1 MGLHPGV
8 VELLELGVVAVAVAV
23 GGEGLVVEGGIAVV
37 LVHQSAH
44 AVVDAVVCIHLGQG
58 LHDLL
63 ALVGDGHERPVL
75 LVGADLALVVG
86 YEAGPHPV
94 IGSRGAQA
102 RAQGPGD
109 GAVDLGPVG
118 QLGVVGPP
126 AGVAGFD
133 SLLGEGH
140 ELVHGR
146 GHLALVDLLEDGG
159 VVGRHAR
166 KGGIGAGR
174 ERVDGIRLVLVA
186 GVHLVV
192 HLVLVGVDD
201 LVEDGVALRLGVDDG
216 GDVIHRFLLGELA
229 DLGGLAPGGEEVGR
243 HAHGQLGGEPV
254 VIALNAGVVFQSD
267 VYGLLNGLLDGVVGH
282 AFLVV
287 HAVGV
292 LGETDVDRLAGGVGL
307 RAGGGRGCKARHG
320 QDQHRQR

>member
-1 MGLHPGV
+1 M
-8 VELLELGVVAVAVAV
+8 
-23 GGEGLVVEGGIAVV
+23 
-37 LVHQSAH
+37 
-44 AVVDAVVCIHLGQG
+44 
-58 LHDLL
+58 
-63 ALVGDGHERPVL
+63 L
-75 LVGADLALVVG
+75 LVGADLALVIG
-86 YEAGPHPV
+86 HKAGPHPV
-94 IGSRGAQA
+94 VGGRGAKA
-102 RAQGPGD
+102 RPQRLGD

-126 AGVAGFD
+126 AGVAGLHG
-133 SLLGEGH
+133 LLGEGH

-174 ERVDGIRLVLVA
+174 ERIDGVGLILVA

-201 LVEDGVALRLGVDDG
+201 LVEDGIALRLGVDDG
-216 GDVIHRFLLGELA
+216 GDVVHRFLLGELA

-254 VIALNAGVVFQSD
+254 VIALDAGVVFQSD
-267 VYGLLNGLLDGVVGH
+267 VHGLLDGLLDGIVGH
-282 AFLVV
+282 ALLVV
-287 HAVGV
+287 HAVGI
-292 LGETDVDRLAGGVGL
+292 LRKTDVHHLTGGICL
-307 RAGGGRGCKARHG
+307 RAGGLAGCKARHREN
-320 QDQHRQR
+320 QHRQAHGQRKRFFQGSCHGFYSSFLMG